1 MADNFAFLFNDIDD
15 DFSYVFSDT
24 PHVSGSEASVP
35 EPPDSETESEKEEKP
50 VVRYRR
56 TEARKGSVFRIIV
69 ISLLA
74 AGLLGSVIYSLD
86 RRSSMYN
93 KVTSYNDKLE
103 LAEAENARLQSE
115 LESKM
120 SVKNVEEYAENVL
133 GMQKIDPSQIEFI
146 KIQTGDV
153 VIIPEQKKSFFDKVG
168 DFFDKCAEYFKG

>member
-1 MADNFAFLFNDIDD
+1 MADNFAFVFDD
-15 DFSYVFSDT
+15 DYSYYDFADTSDI
-24 PHVSGSEASVP
+24 SGSEASVP
-35 EPPDSETESEKEEKP
+35 EEPENDAETEKHDKP
-50 VVRYRR
+50 VVRHKRI
-56 TEARKGSVFRIIV
+56 EARKGSVLRIIM

-86 RRSSMYN
+86 RRSTMYS
-93 KVTSYNDKLE
+93 KVTSLNDELE

-120 SVKNVEEYAENVL
+120 SVKNVEDYAENVL
-133 GMQKIDPSQIEFI
+133 GMCKIDPSQIEFI